1 MSKKTPTPLG
11 TFQRPFY
18 STKIKNLHRIR
29 FNVFCGKKSVEV
41 VNPMTATTWGLDL
54 GYKC

>member
-11 TFQRPFY
+11 TFQRPIY